1 MRQFF
6 WVLLVLFLLLL
17 WLVPIASADETPEP
31 SPFDSRIQSVVYNS
45 GDVVV
50 VAARSGRGVRI
61 VFSPNEKILDVA
73 SGFTEGWELVERG
86 NILFL
91 KAKSLQGDGGVALSP
106 QAERWNTN
114 LMVTTN
120 QRLYDFDLRLVGAAE
135 GIAYRIEFQYPAEE
149 KAKAQAKAV
158 EKKSLDKLSR
168 KMPPKNWKYSLQA
181 SKNATSITPSLA
193 YDDGNF
199 TYLKFPNNRDF
210 PVAFLVAADGSESLV
225 NSHVDGDTL
234 VVHRV
239 APQFVLR
246 FGKAVVTVFN
256 DSFDPDGIIPANG
269 TTAPGAQ
276 RELKETK

>member
-1 MRQFF
+1 MKP
-6 WVLLVLFLLLL
+6 LLLL
-17 WLVPIASADETPEP
+17 VVCLFATYSYADETPVP
-31 SPFDSRIQSVVYNS
+31 STYDSRIQYVDYNA
-45 GDVVV
+45 GDVVTIS
-50 VAARSGRGVRI
+50 ARSGRGIRI
-61 VFSPNEKILDVA
+61 VFSPTEKILDVA
-73 SGFTEGWELVERG
+73 SGFTEGWELVERN

-91 KAKSLQGDGGVALSP
+91 KAKSLQGEGGVALSP

-114 LMVTTN
+114 LMVTTSS
-120 QRLYDFDLRLVGAAE
+120 RLYDFDLRLVAASE

-168 KMPPKNWKYSLQA
+168 KMPPKNWKYSMQTG
-181 SKNATSITPSLA
+181 KNSTSIVPSLA

-234 VVHRV
+234 VIHRV
-239 APQFVLR
+239 APQLVLR
-246 FGKAVVTVFN
+246 FGKAVVSVFN
-256 DSFDPDGIIPANG
+256 DSFDSDGVVPANG